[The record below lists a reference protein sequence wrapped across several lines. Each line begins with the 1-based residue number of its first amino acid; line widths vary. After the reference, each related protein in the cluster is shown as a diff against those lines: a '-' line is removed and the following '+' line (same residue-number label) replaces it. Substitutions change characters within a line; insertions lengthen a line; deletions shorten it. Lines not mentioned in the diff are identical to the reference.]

1 MECSAEYVKQAGC
14 KMQLHS
20 PSEAYGTTIEKLKKS
35 MIRVISHQLII
46 LENQPPHMIED
57 IKVNELLGAN
67 AISGHD
73 QGRQIHVQISLSQ
86 GSSCPPSIV
95 KPSSLNYKI
104 SLRQAVEEFVK
115 KESKIE
121 DFVVIVEECP
131 DEL

>member
-1 MECSAEYVKQAGC
+1 
-14 KMQLHS
+14 
-20 PSEAYGTTIEKLKKS
+20 
-35 MIRVISHQLII
+35 
-46 LENQPPHMIED
+46 
-57 IKVNELLGAN
+57 
-67 AISGHD
+67 
-73 QGRQIHVQISLSQ
+73 
-86 GSSCPPSIV
+86 V